1 MGDKIVN
8 FYDKLGINK
17 NANLPVTWENHHIYN
32 NSMIICLGG
41 TGTGKSNALLN
52 YIARS
57 SGEFQK
63 IIICSFSTTDE
74 PLYNLL
80 KEKDKAVELI
90 NNIEDVPDLRSFDN
104 KHKDNPKL
112 IVFDDFLN
120 VEKKKMKPIDDY
132 LVAGRKFGF
141 TVWLMS
147 QNYASVP
154 KIIIRNIESHQ
165 ETVLIVDK
173 HNKNVKDNYNNFTL
187 SEWTTS
193 YETNKQ
199 LNSEKNTKLASI
211 RPFGKWFDNMFSDK
225 NTENLHF
232 SSMVGIMGI
241 SRKDIIQH
249 QKSYYEKFLKEVDDH
264 SNPEAGHFIER
275 SWFVI
280 FHPYNNP
287 KLIY

>member
-1 MGDKIVN
+1 VS
-8 FYDKLGINK
+8 K
-17 NANLPVTWENHHIYN
+17 NIENMEN
-32 NSMIICLGG
+32 
-41 TGTGKSNALLN
+41 
-52 YIARS
+52 
-57 SGEFQK
+57 
-63 IIICSFSTTDE
+63 
-74 PLYNLL
+74 
-80 KEKDKAVELI
+80 
-90 NNIEDVPDLRSFDN
+90 NNIELVVARYNEDLNWLKEEPFNKYNVIVYNKGTNEEFYKSDKIKKIVPLKNVGKCDHTYLYHIINSYDDLANITVFLPGSCNMDN
-104 KHKDNPKL
+104 KK
-112 IVFDDFLN
+112 
-120 VEKKKMKPIDDY
+120 ER
-132 LVAGRKFGF
+132 A
-141 TVWLMS
+141 
-147 QNYASVP
+147 